1 MSFAKYQ
8 GQHRISQ
15 IYLKQ
20 FGHNEADEW
29 QLSVW
34 YKGDNQTRNLLVE
47 NFTKET
53 NVFDLP
59 YGDINFRRNF
69 ENESSRKLESRY
81 NTVINNIANQKRID
95 ERTRGVLF
103 HFVANLICRAIPHRT
118 FFNQLLNDAETKDKF
133 IEEITMLNKDEL
145 PKIKQALLL
154 LEPQFHLNMLL
165 ETIMMHIVKVFYTFD
180 CIVLKDY
187 DNRGWATSDNPVIL
201 DTQQNYNWIIPIE
214 SEIYFPLSRDY
225 LLFMFHKDSTI
236 KENLLRNLASKK
248 LHSIDENTHKQ
259 IWDKIFKNE
268 CRYIIFPT
276 KIPDTSLE

>member
-1 MSFAKYQ
+1 MSSAKYQ

-20 FGHNEADEW
+20 FGYDEMGEW
-29 QLSVW
+29 KISVW

-53 NVFDLP
+53 NAFDLP

-81 NTVINNIANQKRID
+81 KTVINNIVNQKKIN

-103 HFVANLICRAIPHRT
+103 HFVANLICRAIPHRN
-118 FFNQLLNDAETKDKF
+118 FFNQLLNDEQTKDKF
-133 IEEITMLNKDEL
+133 IGEITMFNESEL
-145 PKIKQALLL
+145 PDIKKLLPL
-154 LEPQFHLNMLL
+154 LEPEFHLNTLL

-180 CIVLKDY
+180 CVILEDY
-187 DNRGWATSDNPVIL
+187 DNRGWATSDNPVII
-201 DTQQNYNWIIPIE
+201 DFQQNYNWVIPVE
-214 SEIYFPLSRDY
+214 AEIYFPLSKDY
-225 LLFMFHKDSTI
+225 LLFMFHKESKVKT
-236 KENLLRNLASKK
+236 NPLRNLTSKN
-248 LHSIDENTHKQ
+248 LHKCDELMHKQ

-268 CRYIIFPT
+268 CNYIIFPT
-276 KIPDTSLE
+276 KIPDMSFE